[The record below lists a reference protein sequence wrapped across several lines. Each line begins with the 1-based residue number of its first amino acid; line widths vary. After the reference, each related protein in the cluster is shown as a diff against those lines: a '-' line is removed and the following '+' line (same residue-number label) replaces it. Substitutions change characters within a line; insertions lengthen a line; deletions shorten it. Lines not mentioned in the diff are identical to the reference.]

1 MISLFWVW
9 CLEYASLIMFVIS
22 KHANDSSLTSL
33 ITPLSKPSP
42 FFVVYV
48 ELLDEINNKSIII
61 GCCIHQYTFVS
72 GVCKCIETLR
82 K

>member
-9 CLEYASLIMFVIS
+9 CLENASLIMFVIS
-22 KHANDSSLTSL
+22 RHANDSSHTPL

-42 FFVVYV
+42 FLVVYV

-61 GCCIHQYTFVS
+61 GCCIHQSTFVLS
-72 GVCKCIETLR
+72 M
-82 K
+82 